1 METKLKKEIEKLEK
15 AGTLIMEFYIVPTAK
30 AKLYGVTAK
39 NPIMVKNLMVL
50 DKHRLKGVGT
60 KALLYLDELV
70 KTNDVDV
77 VFGVIPPNADFKTL
91 KNKKE
96 PKVDLLKK
104 WLQKNGYTVTN
115 DSNVF
120 YKNIDKN

>member
-1 METKLKKEIEKLEK
+1 M
-15 AGTLIMEFYIVPTAK
+15 
-30 AKLYGVTAK
+30 
-39 NPIMVKNLMVL
+39 
-50 DKHRLKGVGT
+50 
-60 KALLYLDELV
+60 
-70 KTNDVDV
+70 
-77 VFGVIPPNADFKTL
+77 FGVIPPNADFKTL

-120 YKNIDKN
+120 YKNIDKIKAKNPKLAEKLRRGKKNAMLAHQLATILTNTPF